1 MRGLLV
7 MTLFAVSL
15 SHAAWRDFKDVREL
29 DVDASGVTG
38 LQIDAGAG
46 TLEVKGIPDADRIF
60 VTATIEIENTK
71 DEAAYELMD
80 RHLVLSLAIKDDQA
94 HLDAGF
100 EHGTWSNKH
109 NARVNLEVRV
119 PESLALVIEDGS
131 GSIRIADMIS
141 PVKVD
146 DSSGSIDVFGS
157 GDLDIEDGSGSI
169 DVEGVAGDLRID
181 DGSGSTNVRDVTG
194 SVYIDDGSGSIR
206 VRHVERDLIVTN
218 AGSGSLSY
226 ANVGGVVEGDIED

>member
-15 SHAAWRDFKDVREL
+15 SHATWRDFKDVREL
-29 DVDASGVTG
+29 EVDASSVTS
-38 LQIDAGAG
+38 LRIDAGAG
-46 TLEVKGIPDADRIF
+46 ALEVKGVEGADRIF

-71 DEAAYELMD
+71 DEEAHELME
-80 RHLVLSLAIKDDQA
+80 RYLLLSLAIEGDQA
-94 HLDAGF
+94 RLDAGF
-100 EHGTWSNKH
+100 ERGIWPNRH
-109 NARVNLEVRV
+109 NARVNLEVQV
-119 PESLALVIEDGS
+119 PESLALVVEDSS
-131 GSIRIADMIS
+131 GSIRIADMIA

-181 DGSGSTNVRDVTG
+181 DGSGSINVRNVKG
-194 SVYIDDGSGSIR
+194 SVYIDDGSGSIS
-206 VRHVERDLIVTN
+206 VRHVDRDLVVTN